1 MKFSIEDLMDKMM
14 DGIHPFEMVA
24 EKDEPTGHRSQRMI
38 VYTFKF
44 SGKFYSVGVPYSDD
58 DGLEWDYVDVDLPE
72 VEPREKTIIEYVL
85 VESVKL

>member
-24 EKDEPTGHRSQRMI
+24 EKDEP
-38 VYTFKF
+38 
-44 SGKFYSVGVPYSDD
+44 SDD

-72 VEPREKTIIEYVL
+72 VEPREKTIIEYVS